1 MQPPRRP
8 PWQAQQMA
16 AEARE
21 WVLSAASPSWL
32 SAVRRRY

>member
-1 MQPPRRP
+1 
-8 PWQAQQMA
+8 MA
-16 AEARE
+16 GEGRE